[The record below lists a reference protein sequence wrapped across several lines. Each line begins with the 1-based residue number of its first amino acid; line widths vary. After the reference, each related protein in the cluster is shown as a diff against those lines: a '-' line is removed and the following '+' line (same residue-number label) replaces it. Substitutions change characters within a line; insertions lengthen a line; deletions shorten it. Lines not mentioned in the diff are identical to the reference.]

1 MSSLQG
7 QAISAVTIRLR
18 ITIIETIIYGDE
30 RISTDLVSLGQR
42 VEELHLY
49 KSNTL
54 KLTDNNRSVALAA

>member
-1 MSSLQG
+1 M
-7 QAISAVTIRLR
+7 
-18 ITIIETIIYGDE
+18 IYGDE